1 MILKKGSQGSA
12 VSKIQY
18 KVGEH
23 PDGIFGSGTEQ
34 NVKKWQEA
42 NGVDADGIIGPN
54 TWKQM
59 FGCSIDEF
67 SPIGVVVHSMTEFID
82 WEGEE
87 ITARQ
92 LLDKLGLGIHALIHP
107 DGRVE
112 EVIPTTQKAAHA
124 GKSVHNGLSNLNSFF
139 VGFELLVEGKNDY
152 GSFIKKIDEEGCYTD
167 AQFES
172 AVNLTKQ
179 WMETYNIEAKD
190 VVRHSD
196 VSGDHVR
203 GEGKGKVDP
212 GHGFDWNKFVEH
224 IS

>member
-1 MILKKGSQGSA
+1 MILKKGSQGPA
-12 VSKIQY
+12 VAKVQH

-23 PDGIFGSGTEQ
+23 PDKIFGSGTEA

-67 SPIGVVVHSMTEFID
+67 SPIGVVVHSMSELFD

-92 LLDKLGLGIHALIHP
+92 LLDKLGLGIHCLIHP
-107 DGRVE
+107 DGTVE
-112 EVIPTTQKAAHA
+112 EVIPPTQKASHA
-124 GKSVHNGLSNLNSFF
+124 GISAHRGLSNLNSYFL
-139 VGFELLVEGKNDY
+139 GFELLVKGKNDY
-152 GSFIKKIDEEGCYTD
+152 GTFIKKIDEPGCYTE
-167 AQFES
+167 AQFEA

-179 WMETYNIEAKD
+179 WMEQYNIEAKD

-196 VSGDHVR
+196 VSGDDIR
-203 GEGKGKVDP
+203 GDGKGKVDP
-212 GHGFDWNKFVEH
+212 GSAFDYKEFIKR